1 MWEWSKSRL
10 KKKPNDNSLQ
20 SSFSDLLPSTSLEH
34 KNKDDIPSPK
44 EMYKHLLIEIKN
56 LNLKN
61 IELKECSFH
70 PQTWGEMTKNTSQYQ
85 RMRKTFLKLMGY
97 SSLEECKKIGFDDED
112 LELLKNKKSPENYNV
127 HIKIP
132 LEFGG
137 RLDMDNFCLI
147 KTHPLHDQIHHL
159 IEKQISC
166 GFLQKYKFIYI
177 PWFSGSFYHD

>member
-10 KKKPNDNSLQ
+10 KKNKKNKSLQ
-20 SSFSDLLPSTSLEH
+20 SSFSDLLPTTQH
-34 KNKDDIPSPK
+34 KDKEEVPSPE
-44 EMYKHLLIEIKN
+44 EMLNHLLTEIEK

-61 IELKECSFH
+61 IELKKSSFC

-97 SSLEECKKIGFDDED
+97 SNQEECKKIGFDDED
-112 LELLKNKKSPENYNV
+112 IELLKNKKSPENYNV

-137 RLDMDNFCLI
+137 RLDIDNLCLI
-147 KTHPLHDQIHHL
+147 KTHPLHDYIHRL

-166 GFLQKYKFIYI
+166 GFLQKHKFIYI
-177 PWFSGSFYHD
+177 PWFNGNFYHD